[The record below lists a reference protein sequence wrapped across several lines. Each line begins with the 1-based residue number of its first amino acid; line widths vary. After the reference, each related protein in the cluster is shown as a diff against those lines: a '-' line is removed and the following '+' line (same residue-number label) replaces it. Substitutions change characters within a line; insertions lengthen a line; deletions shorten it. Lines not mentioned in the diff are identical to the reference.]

1 MISQMKETMM
11 KRKIFPA
18 INAFLFVLFIIMGS
32 GCSLFSDKAS
42 PVPTVT
48 VTETVF
54 VTVTPTGAPQTAGG
68 NPGKETVT
76 PPGQAY
82 KPTGEFTD
90 IEKHPD
96 KKIIIALARK
106 GFITGFSDGRFE
118 PERPIS
124 RAVYVLWLYNASG
137 CKTPL
142 SDAETPTFPDL
153 PRDHWL
159 YQIIEGMVEI
169 GGFKGYPDN
178 TFKPDEVL
186 TRQEWC
192 VITTFFA
199 ADPQYVIDT
208 MDTFPD
214 HFKLCKYNDAAK
226 VSKPNRNF
234 VEYACSSQWCEC
246 VFGKNLRKAPFN
258 PDKPITRAEAAR
270 FIHEFQS
277 SLKVY

>member
-1 MISQMKETMM
+1 MT
-11 KRKIFPA
+11 KRIFPA
-18 INAFLFVLFIIMGS
+18 INVLLAAFFIIQVS
-32 GCSLFSDKAS
+32 GCSLFSDKGS

-54 VTVTPTGAPQTAGG
+54 VTVTPGGKPQSGG
-68 NPGKETVT
+68 IDTSSKEVIT

-82 KPTGEFTD
+82 KLTGEFTD

-96 KKIIIALARK
+96 KKIIMDLARK

-118 PERPIS
+118 PGRPIS
-124 RAVYVLWLYNASG
+124 RAVYVLWLYNAAG

-142 SDAETPTFPDL
+142 ADAESPTFPDL

-178 TFKPDEVL
+178 TFRPDEFL

-192 VITTFFA
+192 VISSFFA

-208 MDTFPD
+208 VDTFPD

-234 VEYACSSQWCEC
+234 VEHACASQWCET
-246 VFGKNLRKAPFN
+246 VFGRNLRKAPFN
-258 PDKPITRAEAAR
+258 PDKPVTRAEAAK
-270 FIHEFQS
+270 FIYEFQG
-277 SLKVY
+277 SLKVN